1 MNKGLHRIIFSKKHS
16 TMVAV
21 AETANSQGKG
31 KQAGSSVSVSLKT
44 SGDLCGKLKTTLKT
58 LVCSLVSLSMVL
70 PAHAQITTDKSAPKN
85 QQVVILKTNTG
96 APLVN
101 IQTPNGR
108 GLSHNRYTQF
118 DVDNKGA
125 VLNND
130 RNNNPFVVKGSAQL
144 ILNEVRGTASKLNG
158 IVTVGGQKADVIIA
172 NPNGITVNGGGFKN
186 VGRGILTT
194 GAPQIGKDGAL
205 TGFDVRQG
213 TLTVGAA
220 GWNDKGEADYTGVLA
235 RAVALQGKL
244 QGKNLAVS
252 TGPQKVD
259 YASGEISAGTAAGTK
274 PTIALD
280 TAALGGMYAD
290 SITLIANEKGVGVKN
305 AGTLEAAKQL
315 IVTSSGRIENSG
327 RIATTADGTEASPTY
342 LSIETTEK
350 GAAGTFIS
358 NDGRIESKG
367 LLVIDTGEDIGLRNG
382 AVVQNNGNRPAAT
395 VLNAGRNLVIES
407 KANVNNAKGSTNLS
421 TGGRTVIKEA
431 SIQTGT
437 TVYSSSKGNAE
448 LGNNTRITGADV
460 TVLSNGT
467 ISSSAVID
475 AKDTAHIEAGKPL
488 SLEASTVT
496 SDIRLNGGSI
506 KGGKQLAL
514 LADDNI
520 TAKTT
525 NLNTPGNLYV
535 HTGKDLNLNVDKD
548 LSAASIHLKS
558 DNAAHITGTSKT
570 LTASKD
576 MGVEAG

>member
-1 MNKGLHRIIFSKKHS
+1 
-16 TMVAV
+16 
-21 AETANSQGKG
+21 
-31 KQAGSSVSVSLKT
+31 
-44 SGDLCGKLKTTLKT
+44 
-58 LVCSLVSLSMVL
+58 
-70 PAHAQITTDKSAPKN
+70 
-85 QQVVILKTNTG
+85 
-96 APLVN
+96 
-101 IQTPNGR
+101 
-108 GLSHNRYTQF
+108 
-118 DVDNKGA
+118 
-125 VLNND
+125 
-130 RNNNPFVVKGSAQL
+130 
-144 ILNEVRGTASKLNG
+144 
-158 IVTVGGQKADVIIA
+158 IA

-220 GWNDKGEADYTGVLA
+220 GWNDKGGADYTEILA

-421 TGGRTVIKEA
+421 AGGRT
-431 SIQTGT
+431 
-437 TVYSSSKGNAE
+437 
-448 LGNNTRITGADV
+448 
-460 TVLSNGT
+460 
-467 ISSSAVID
+467 
-475 AKDTAHIEAGKPL
+475 
-488 SLEASTVT
+488 
-496 SDIRLNGGSI
+496 
-506 KGGKQLAL
+506 
-514 LADDNI
+514 
-520 TAKTT
+520 
-525 NLNTPGNLYV
+525 
-535 HTGKDLNLNVDKD
+535 
-548 LSAASIHLKS
+548 
-558 DNAAHITGTSKT
+558 
-570 LTASKD
+570 
-576 MGVEAG
+576 

>member
-130 RNNNPFVVKGSAQL
+130 RNNNPFLVKGSAQL

-194 GAPQIGKDGAL
+194 GTPQIGKDGAL

-252 TGPQKVD
+252 TGAQKVD

-274 PTIALD
+274 PTVALD

-421 TGGRTVIKEA
+421 TGG
-431 SIQTGT
+431 
-437 TVYSSSKGNAE
+437 
-448 LGNNTRITGADV
+448 
-460 TVLSNGT
+460 
-467 ISSSAVID
+467 
-475 AKDTAHIEAGKPL
+475 
-488 SLEASTVT
+488 
-496 SDIRLNGGSI
+496 
-506 KGGKQLAL
+506 
-514 LADDNI
+514 
-520 TAKTT
+520 
-525 NLNTPGNLYV
+525 
-535 HTGKDLNLNVDKD
+535 
-548 LSAASIHLKS
+548 
-558 DNAAHITGTSKT
+558 
-570 LTASKD
+570 
-576 MGVEAG
+576 